1 MFDMA
6 YEYDVF
12 LSYRHK
18 PLDAEITQKAFNIL
32 ESYRLPAELK
42 KQGFSGIRR
51 VFRDT
56 EELAVSRVLSDT
68 IEAALRSCNCLVVV
82 CSPDTPSSEWVNREV
97 ETFIE
102 LGRSDKVYPLLI
114 AGAPDTSFPLA
125 LSKIP
130 DIEDRILDA
139 RAPKDDSKNIIKSA
153 RHVLLRVISRAC
165 NIPER
170 ELERRDKMR
179 NARRSL
185 LFRLGPLLIFAAV
198 ALVCWQLWIAAV
210 EYREDAKREQEAS
223 MAILSTLTY
232 EIPNSLVELP
242 RTYSIAAAILEDNSR
257 QINDILELS
266 VDKAAVLPEIAAN
279 DERQATTLIKMG
291 LYDRAIEKQL
301 GAIVIYKE
309 LEQNGEAIGSARL
322 ASAMNN
328 LGVALETTGAFEG
341 AASAYENAIDAWEK
355 YWEGNSADFPER
367 LEYATYIGN
376 LALCKLRLGDTGEA
390 EKYLVLSNGILSEL
404 VAGGYNP
411 AIRTLGTN
419 LNSLGVMY
427 YGQGVYDRAELVLA
441 ESIRLAEEAF
451 EKTPNRTLLSEL
463 TRSQTN
469 LATCFTLQAKFD
481 EALLLYEQA
490 TAAQEFLAADAENVE
505 AQNSLASLYNNYG
518 MCLNMMGDY
527 SEASVY
533 YQKNVGILENTFNRS
548 GTPLSQ
554 AALARACYN
563 TAENAFKDGDY
574 ILSKQYYDRCLTLYE
589 PVSVDLG
596 NYHRSEYLARLAYYQ
611 IIIEPDFPAALE
623 NAKAASELQPD
634 SSFASCNLGYALM
647 FNDLLNECDR
657 VFTELAAWSEGE
669 TANVQLDF
677 EAMEH
682 AGISHPHMPIVLEKM
697 RQS

>member
-32 ESYRLPAELK
+32 ESYRLPVELK

-114 AGAPDTSFPLA
+114 AGAPDTSFPPA

-130 DIEDRILDA
+130 DIDDRILDV
-139 RAPKDDSKNIIKSA
+139 RAPGDDPKKIIKNA
-153 RHVLLRVISRAC
+153 RIALLCVIARVSGC
-165 NIPER
+165 PER

-179 NARRSL
+179 NARKSL
-185 LFRLGPLLIFAAV
+185 MLRLGPLLIFAV
-198 ALVCWQLWIAAV
+198 AALICWQLWMAAV
-210 EYREDAKREQEAS
+210 EFREDARREQNAS
-223 MAILSTLTY
+223 MAILSALTY

-242 RTYSIAAAILEDNSR
+242 RTYGIAAAILEDNSR
-257 QINDILELS
+257 QIKDILELS
-266 VDKAAVLPEIAAN
+266 VDKTTVLPEIAAN

-291 LYDRAIEKQL
+291 FYDRAIEKQL
-301 GAIVIYKE
+301 EAIVIYKE

-341 AASAYENAIDAWEK
+341 AARAYEYAIDAWEMF
-355 YWEGNSADFPER
+355 EAENPADFPER

-376 LALCKLRLGDTGEA
+376 LAQCKLRQGDTDSAEA
-390 EKYLVLSNGILSEL
+390 YLASSNSILSEL
-404 VAGGYNP
+404 VVGGYDP
-411 AIRTLGTN
+411 AVRSLGIN
-419 LNSLGVMY
+419 LNNLGVMY

-451 EKTPNRTLLSEL
+451 EKKPNRTMLSEL
-463 TRSQTN
+463 TRSQIS

-490 TAAQEFLAADAENVE
+490 TAAQEFLAADAENVD
-505 AQNSLASLYNNYG
+505 AQNSLALLYNNYG
-518 MCLNMMGDY
+518 MCLNMTKDY

-533 YQKNVGILENTFNRS
+533 YLKNVDILENIFNRA

-574 ILSKQYYDRCLTLYE
+574 VLSKQYFDRCLTMYE

-623 NAKAASELQPD
+623 NATTASELQPD
-634 SSFASCNLGYALM
+634 SSFISCNLGYALM
-647 FNDLLNECDR
+647 FNDLLDECDR
-657 VFTELAAWSEGE
+657 VFTELASWSEGE
-669 TANVQLDF
+669 VGNVQLDF

-682 AGISHPHMPIVLEKM
+682 AGITHTHMSVVLEKM
-697 RQS
+697 RQR